1 MCVCMYV
8 CVYQDRFKVGPVRSF
23 FLLWGCECGS
33 CFVLR
38 ELLRSKGGG
47 YLGGNL
53 LYEFLMNTETI
64 NLSPPFSPPPHS
76 SGIVVIKVVVM
87 ILLMLV
93 DILPIE
99 INDSRDTY
107 YLSGDPMHHSAR
119 RVFDPLVDKLMPC
132 FMAHFRMNSQM

>member
-1 MCVCMYV
+1 MFNEHRNY
-8 CVYQDRFKVGPVRSF
+8 KSF
-23 FLLWGCECGS
+23 
-33 CFVLR
+33 
-38 ELLRSKGGG
+38 
-47 YLGGNL
+47 
-53 LYEFLMNTETI
+53 T
-64 NLSPPFSPPPHS
+64 PFFPSSHS

-107 YLSGDPMHHSAR
+107 YLSADPMLHSAR
-119 RVFDPLVDKLMPC
+119 RVFDPLADKLMPC